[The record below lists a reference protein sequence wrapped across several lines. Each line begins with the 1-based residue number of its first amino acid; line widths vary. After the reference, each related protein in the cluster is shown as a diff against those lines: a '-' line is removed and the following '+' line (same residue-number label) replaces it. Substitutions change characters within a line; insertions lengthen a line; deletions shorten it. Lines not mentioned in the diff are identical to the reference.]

1 MEAKD
6 IVLLI
11 VGTVFGGLVSWL
23 ISHIFYVKASKSQ
36 ELEFK
41 KLIVD
46 MQASNTLEYFVS
58 QLKDSDWESRHIN
71 NDEIWV
77 STTNNSLQIVTSKDY
92 VEFSEPWTD
101 KFPNPKCYSYK
112 VYLKIANTVVK
123 ELQFISVDGGR
134 IFVPIPKIE
143 INDSNDRVFFWDSNS
158 LEIALCKIIGHF
170 YIHRSIHGV
179 ASIAGI
185 EIR

>member
-1 MEAKD
+1 METKD

-23 ISHIFYVKASKSQ
+23 TSHIFYVKASKSQ

-41 KLIVD
+41 KLIAD
-46 MQASNTLEYFVS
+46 IQASNTLEYFVS
-58 QLKDSDWESRHIN
+58 QLNDSDWEPRHIN
-71 NDEIWV
+71 NDEVWV
-77 STTNNSLQIVTSKDY
+77 STSNNSLQILTGKDS
-92 VEFSEPWTD
+92 VEFSELWTE
-101 KFPNPKCYSYK
+101 KFPNPKSYSYP
-112 VYLKIANTVVK
+112 VYLKIGNTVVK

-143 INDSNDRVFFWDSNS
+143 INGNNDRIFFWDSNS
-158 LEIALCKIIGHF
+158 IEVALCKIIGRY

-179 ASIAGI
+179 ASMAGI
-185 EIR
+185 KIK